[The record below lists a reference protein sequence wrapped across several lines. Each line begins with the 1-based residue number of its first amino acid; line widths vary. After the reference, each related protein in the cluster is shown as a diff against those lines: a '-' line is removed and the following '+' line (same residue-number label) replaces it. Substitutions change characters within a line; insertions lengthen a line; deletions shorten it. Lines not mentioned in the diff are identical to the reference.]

1 MSVSLTSAGLYLEPR
16 VYVNA
21 GSGNNYGT
29 PRVVSSYGTSL
40 GGSWSGIYNIMGD
53 NLGGL
58 AMLAESGVS
67 SSSGGGFT
75 SEYPNSISRKGKG
88 GGLNGYVYRWFWN
101 KVLLL
106 YCRLHKNIKP
116 SYRSYKSNTD
126 YQNRYSSST
135 EWRSLLSEYFKQLH
149 LFHSNSQNLHLSQH
163 CDDLLPTFLNLHLVK
178 EVA

>member
-29 PRVVSSYGTSL
+29 PRVVSSSGTSL
-40 GGSWSGIYNIMGD
+40 GGGSWSGIYFYFVSSMGIK
-53 NLGGL
+53 
-58 AMLAESGVS
+58 AESNVS
-67 SSSGGGFT
+67 TSSGGGFT
-75 SEYPNSISRKGKG
+75 SESPNSISRKG

-106 YCRLHKNIKP
+106 YCKLYKYIKP

-126 YQNRYSSST
+126 DQRRYSSST
-135 EWRSLLSEYFKQLH
+135 EWRSLLSEYFKQLLH
-149 LFHSNSQNLHLSQH
+149 LFRSNNQNLHLSQH
-163 CDDLLPTFLNLHLVK
+163 CDDLLPTFLNLHLIK